1 MYETGQRGAEI
12 LRRILEEGASPVSSF
27 VRLPVVLPP
36 ERANTQ
42 ATPEEVA
49 AGAYSA
55 WPPRFLAQA
64 QALEA
69 EPWCLSAGVAM
80 TQPWLRVD
88 NFGSSILV
96 TAADPSALSQAKQA
110 AEELAA
116 GMWEAR
122 ESFLPSGDSLLPHAD
137 AVAEAARHAQQPDAG
152 LVVIGDGADA
162 TTSGAPGDS
171 TQLLQEVMK
180 HSWPKS
186 ALVAINSP
194 EGVQAAVGA
203 GLGNSVTVTV
213 GGVL

>member
-1 MYETGQRGAEI
+1 M
-12 LRRILEEGASPVSSF
+12 
-27 VRLPVVLPP
+27 
-36 ERANTQ
+36 
-42 ATPEEVA
+42 
-49 AGAYSA
+49 A
-55 WPPRFLAQA
+55 W
-64 QALEA
+64 
-69 EPWCLSAGVAM
+69 LS
-80 TQPWLRVD
+80 L
-88 NFGSSILV
+88 
-96 TAADPSALSQAKQA
+96 
-110 AEELAA
+110 
-116 GMWEAR
+116 
-122 ESFLPSGDSLLPHAD
+122 DSLLPHAD

-203 GLGNSVTVTV
+203 GVGNAVIVTV